1 MSEHVMEAFLLSV
14 GTNIEADMIES
25 LLRANDIPVLR
36 KYREAGGYLMVMMG
50 GTVYGVDIYVP
61 EDLLDKAREAVENS
75 REASEDA
82 SFPDNVKPAETTEDG
97 AADEGVTDEG
107 AAGEGAAG
115 EGAAG
120 EGVTDESCAGA
131 AGQIEEEPASKV
143 EETGSDSKAQEEA
156 IPYEREMSAEEQK
169 IGTRRRKISR
179 LMLFFASGLI
189 LLLIALIKYLFDL
202 FSGK

>member
-1 MSEHVMEAFLLSV
+1 MSEHVPEAFLLSV

-97 AADEGVTDEG
+97 AADEGAT
-107 AAGEGAAG
+107 G